1 MSFAALCG
9 SQRWNSV
16 VSPPPDELSSLR
28 TSELSGWSF
37 ASFGGGLKSICVS
50 LLELSPRSSP
60 REAASTLSERGG
72 ARFGLCAGADEVEL
86 GFCDFAGADGDEFCA
101 AAKPTPRSN
110 TIRKLRIGLCSLP
123 SCCLRKASR
132 QRL

>member
-16 VSPPPDELSSLR
+16 VSPPPDGLSSLSM
-28 TSELSGWSF
+28 SELLGWSF

-60 REAASTLSERGG
+60 RESALTLSERGG
-72 ARFGLCAGADEVEL
+72 ARFGLCADDLSGADGVEL
-86 GFCDFAGADGDEFCA
+86 VFCDFAGTDGDEFCA
-101 AAKPTPRSN
+101 TA
-110 TIRKLRIGLCSLP
+110 
-123 SCCLRKASR
+123 
-132 QRL
+132 

>member
-28 TSELSGWSF
+28 ASELSGWSF

-72 ARFGLCAGADEVEL
+72 ARFGLCTDDLSEAEEL
-86 GFCDFAGADGDEFCA
+86 ELAFCDFAGTDGDEFCA
-101 AAKPTPRSN
+101 TAKPTPRSN
-110 TIRKLRIGLCSLP
+110 TIRKLRIGLC
-123 SCCLRKASR
+123 
-132 QRL
+132 